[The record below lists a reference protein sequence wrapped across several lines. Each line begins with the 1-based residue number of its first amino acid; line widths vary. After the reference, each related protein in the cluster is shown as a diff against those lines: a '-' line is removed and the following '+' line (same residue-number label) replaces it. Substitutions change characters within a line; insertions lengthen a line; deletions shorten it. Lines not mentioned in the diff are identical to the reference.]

1 MEQKKHKIKNEIF
14 SSNNL
19 KGLAKNIDTNIES
32 EKEPQ
37 TPKIGINKSNMGT
50 GIKWTLDEQKS
61 PSLSLKILN
70 KEYDSYTR
78 AVFSTKI
85 ISPLKSFAYNSFRG
99 LYKEYNEDKV
109 SVVFQIKKPSP
120 SKMKSWPK
128 ISYFAIFDGHGG
140 ETCSQF
146 LKENFLNFLIEN
158 KNFPYDMKIC
168 LEETFEKAEEEFFKQ
183 KCGDTL
189 QESDQSGSCALVAII
204 FDNKLY
210 IANIGDSRAIMSL
223 NGGAKVK
230 QLSFDHKPNN
240 LKEYE
245 RAIKNGS
252 KVYIDDT
259 DDLDRDESKLNFI
272 KDKSEFD
279 KYKKEE
285 KEDKKEEIIFREYP
299 SDLAVMRTI
308 GDIKAKK
315 KEYGGNP
322 GTIINKPEIFVYDI
336 TSNDDFVVMGCDGIY
351 DDLSNQEIVNA
362 AWYIFKNESKNKNYD
377 IHELSGD
384 ACDMII
390 KYAMEKKT
398 SDNLS
403 CVIIGLEGL
412 EKFLKHKSNKDKV
425 SSTMNNFKKDFKR
438 SKTIK

>member
-1 MEQKKHKIKNEIF
+1 MSKKVLH
-14 SSNNL
+14 SSTNL
-19 KGLAKNIDTNIES
+19 KGISKNIEGNIEP

-37 TPKIGINKSNMGT
+37 TPKVGTNKPSMGT
-50 GIKWTLDEQKS
+50 GLKWSISEEQKS
-61 PSLSLKILN
+61 TSLSLKILN
-70 KEYDSYTR
+70 KEYNSYVK
-78 AVFSTKI
+78 AVCSTKI
-85 ISPLKSFAYNSFRG
+85 ISPLKSFAYNSYRG

-109 SVVFQIKKPSP
+109 SVVSQIKRPSP

-140 ETCSQF
+140 ETCSEF

-158 KNFPYDMKIC
+158 KNFPYDIKTC
-168 LEETFEKAEEEFFKQ
+168 FNETFEKAEEEFFKQ

-189 QESDQSGSCALVAII
+189 EESDKSGSCALVAII

-210 IANIGDSRAIMSL
+210 IANIGDSRIIMSL

-230 QLSFDHKPNN
+230 QLSSDHKPNN

-252 KVYIDDT
+252 KVYVDDS

-272 KDKSEFD
+272 KDKSDFE

-285 KEDKKEEIIFREYP
+285 AEGKKEEIIFREYP

-336 TSNDDFVVMGCDGIY
+336 SCNDDFVVMGCDGIY
-351 DDLSNQEIVNA
+351 DDLSNQEIINA

-377 IHELSGD
+377 IHELTGD
-384 ACDMII
+384 ACDMVI
-390 KYAMEKKT
+390 KYAMEKQT

-412 EKFLKHKSNKDKV
+412 EKFLRNKSNKDKV
-425 SSTMNNFKKDFKR
+425 SSSLNNFKKDFRR
-438 SKTIK
+438 SQTIK